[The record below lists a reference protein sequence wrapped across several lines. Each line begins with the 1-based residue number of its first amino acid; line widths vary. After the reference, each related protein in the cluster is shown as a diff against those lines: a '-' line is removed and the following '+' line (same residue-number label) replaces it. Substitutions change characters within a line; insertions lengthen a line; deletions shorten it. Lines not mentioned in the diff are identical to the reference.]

1 MQALTG
7 ALDTAFGPGRLHF
20 SGQHTGLHLLI
31 QVKNG
36 PGEAELVRLA
46 RAEGIRITGLS
57 EYCTAVSCPPG
68 TLVAGYGALA
78 EEQIEP
84 LAALLARLWG

>member
-1 MQALTG
+1 MTPLIG
-7 ALDTAFGPGRLHF
+7 APYAAFGPGRPHV

-57 EYCTAVSCPPG
+57 EYCTTTSCPPN

-78 EEQIEP
+78 SEQIEP
-84 LAALLARLWG
+84 LAALLARLWD